1 MAERYFA
8 DITKVVT
15 DWHDSVHN
23 QSRAAMEQTG
33 EEGAE
38 RVREIVHLKTTD
50 WGQARTQGVGGPPRP
65 YAGRIE
71 NRDMIDAVGTR
82 TSVDPDGSIE
92 TRWGW
97 ADPKDYYLIQEHGFP
112 EFDTKIEG
120 MQSLVSSLDE
130 AEENLKAKLG
140 RIE

>member
-1 MAERYFA
+1 MAKPPFA
-8 DITKVVT
+8 ELTKIVT
-15 DWHDSVHN
+15 DWHDSVHD

-38 RVREIVHLKTTD
+38 LVREIIHLKTTD
-50 WGQARTQGVGGPPRP
+50 WGRARTAGVGGPPRP
-65 YAGRIE
+65 FAGRIE
-71 NRDMIDAVGTR
+71 SSDMHDAVDTR
-82 TSVDPDGSIE
+82 TNVESDGTIE

-97 ADPKDYYLIQEHGFP
+97 KDPKDYYMVQEHGFP

-120 MQSLVSSLDE
+120 MQSLVTSLDQ
-130 AEENLKAKLG
+130 AEESLKAKLG